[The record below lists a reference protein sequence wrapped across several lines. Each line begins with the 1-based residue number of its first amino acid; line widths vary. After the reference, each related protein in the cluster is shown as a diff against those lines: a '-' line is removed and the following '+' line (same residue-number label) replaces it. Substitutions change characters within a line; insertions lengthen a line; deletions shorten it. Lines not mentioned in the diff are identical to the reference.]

1 MKNSLKKCSFC
12 LLSRGCGCCL
22 RRKRKTRF
30 LGLQKKGLIQCGL
43 VGKREH
49 ATGQRLASR
58 ELINGAIIRC
68 CAGGRKEHA
77 ILLCGLAAGLVG
89 LLLALWASCWPC
101 GLVASLAGWLALQ
114 ALLAS
119 SSILFL
125 FQFQH

>member
-1 MKNSLKKCSFC
+1 MQKSF
-12 LLSRGCGCCL
+12 LLSVQGL
-22 RRKRKTRF
+22 R
-30 LGLQKKGLIQCGL
+30 LLPQKEKKNTLIRASKDGIILCGL
-43 VGKREH
+43 VGKRKH

-101 GLVASLAGWLALQ
+101 GLAGLAGFVG
-114 ALLAS
+114 LLAS